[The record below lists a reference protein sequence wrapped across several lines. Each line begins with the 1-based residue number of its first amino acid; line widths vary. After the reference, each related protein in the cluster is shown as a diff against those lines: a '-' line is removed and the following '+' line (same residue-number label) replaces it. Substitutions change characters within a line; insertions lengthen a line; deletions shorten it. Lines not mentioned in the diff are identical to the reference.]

1 MQTTLS
7 HSVCELCGRKFDK
20 PVGLSIHKRTC
31 KTKVAEKE
39 KDAQYERE
47 LMEREKEKQ
56 DAALAA
62 RTQPRRVRA
71 WEDPKLRGKPP
82 VKTLIANTDLNSDV
96 LVGGSMLTEQAVFRG
111 IEPQPVGLTT
121 DNIRTEY
128 HPNSGRGI
136 KVETFEDYREH
147 SLKDTSIPEITD
159 PWRPFQSRTDF
170 EFAQLALEAAL
181 TKKHVDKLIQLVERC
196 IKGQDSFNLTNHQD
210 VYKTWDSAATMLT
223 PVPTITASNCY
234 F

>member
-1 MQTTLS
+1 
-7 HSVCELCGRKFDK
+7 
-20 PVGLSIHKRTC
+20 
-31 KTKVAEKE
+31 
-39 KDAQYERE
+39 
-47 LMEREKEKQ
+47 
-56 DAALAA
+56 
-62 RTQPRRVRA
+62 
-71 WEDPKLRGKPP
+71 
-82 VKTLIANTDLNSDV
+82 
-96 LVGGSMLTEQAVFRG
+96 MLTKHADFHG
-111 IEPQPVGLTT
+111 IGVYICDALIIFYLTDHLEPQPVGLTI

-147 SLKDTSIPEITD
+147 TLKDNSVPEITD

-210 VYKTWDSAATMLT
+210 VCSTWDAAANKLT
-223 PVPTITASNCY
+223 PVLPTITASNSY